1 MINQRKRVAK
11 RLASGLMAGAL
22 ALGGLAISG
31 AGSAGAVPIE
41 EDSDQRIAG
50 ADRYATSAEVA
61 ASIEDADGG
70 YDIETLVVASGENF
84 PDALAAS
91 GLATAANSGAILL
104 VESSSIPA
112 SVLAE
117 MNRIDDTVTQVYV
130 VGGESAIS
138 DDVFADIED
147 IFGDASV
154 DRIAGDNRY
163 ETAIRVADEIGH
175 NGTVILASG
184 TNFADAITVGA
195 WASTNETPIL
205 LANADG
211 LPTETEDELSDLID
225 GGDGITERVIIVGGT
240 AAVGSV
246 EEDLVDMGLA
256 PAGVSRV
263 AGPNRYATNL
273 QWNVENFSTDLFTPK
288 ALTADESLDLKGVTQ
303 MYASGAN
310 YPDALSA
317 APLAALLGAH
327 VILVDP
333 VSVGAS
339 ALTLATVGKTAVTI
353 DNSSLGTQVR
363 AAIYDGFIADGENT
377 FFGQN
382 VWVIGGTNAVP
393 SSVMDTISGASAQ
406 SLGCSV
412 LLRNAN
418 DNDDMTGDGIGPN
431 LAIVAWD
438 GNLQSELEMDA
449 NGEIDPAD
457 LEAGTELETLLD
469 TDAANDLVDVE
480 GTAIDTATAL
490 DLNEDGFADAV
501 LYTLEDALAEGDTVE
516 FTGID
521 QDASDYAD
529 GDSYTGLRELTSC
542 SASVERDNTEPTVSV
557 NAVEGQADFVVT
569 FSERMNDDY
578 SATLEDDA
586 ALEDAIG
593 EDIDTCEALDSANS
607 QYRCTLD
614 GVGTT
619 FATSAGIDFT
629 DESYYDYAGNELDYS
644 DGVAD
649 FEVVNSEDYETTI
662 EDFTVTCESLGSGDA
677 KVKVWDFYATD
688 SDIDSAITALITIPF
703 EDGDIHLVGGTALP
717 GLAGN
722 DWSFTIENQRGLL
735 IPTVEVDGTD
745 VTITIDGLYHDAA
758 DVEWAIRQSA
768 VGGGGLSGTWLND
781 ALASYGISGDG
792 SFDVGNLGEDYTT
805 ADADTDTINDT
816 FEGLILA
823 NAAALSAAIAAGAGQ
838 DATVVA
844 IVGFNIRAYMLLGV
858 FGAGADDPTDAGERT
873 AAITAAAALVGAGAA
888 AGFGERNQQCLWTAT
903 LTTPLYGDS
912 YDDLGPADG
921 AANVSGELIVSF
933 GGDAQEFVAD
943 DVYYDGANFISGV
956 ITDTY
961 VAPDSAE
968 MELNVNGTKAT
979 ASAS

>member
-1 MINQRKRVAK
+1 LINQRKRVAK

-50 ADRYATSAEVA
+50 TDRYATSAEIA

-70 YDIETLVVASGENF
+70 YDIATLVVASGENF
-84 PDALAAS
+84 PDALAAA
-91 GLATAANSGAILL
+91 GLATPANAGALLL
-104 VESSSIPA
+104 VESDSIPS

-130 VGGESAIS
+130 VGGDAVIS
-138 DDVFADIED
+138 DDVVADLED
-147 IFGDASV
+147 IFSDASV

-184 TNFADAITVGA
+184 TSFADAITVGG
-195 WASTNETPIL
+195 WAAENETPIL

-225 GGDGITERVIIVGGT
+225 GGDGVVDRVIIIGGT

-263 AGPNRYATNL
+263 AGANRYATNL
-273 QWNVENFSTDLFTPK
+273 NWNVENFSTSLFTPK
-288 ALTADESLDLKGVTQ
+288 ALSKDESLNLNGVTQ

-310 YPDALSA
+310 YPDALAA
-317 APLAALLGAH
+317 APLAAILDAH
-327 VILVDP
+327 VVLVDP

-339 ALTLATVGKTAVTI
+339 ALTLATVGKTALTV
-353 DNSSLGTQVR
+353 DNSTIGNQVR
-363 AAIYDGFIADGENT
+363 AALFDGAANGDGEDG

-393 SSVMDTISGASAQ
+393 TSVMSTIEGAAGQ

-412 LLRNAN
+412 LLRKAN
-418 DNDDMTGDGIGPN
+418 DNDDVTGDGVGPD
-431 LAIVAWD
+431 LAIVSWD
-438 GNLQSELEMDA
+438 GNLQSDVAMDA

-457 LEAGTELETLLD
+457 VLDGTELDTMLD
-469 TDAANDLVDVE
+469 VDQVNDLIDVE
-480 GTAIDTATAL
+480 GTSIDGAIGL
-490 DLNEDGFADAV
+490 DLNEDGFADSV
-501 LYTLEDALAEGDTVE
+501 LYTLEDPLAEGDTVE
-516 FTGID
+516 FTGIEV
-521 QDASDYAD
+521 DASDWSD
-529 GDSYTGLRELTSC
+529 EVYTGLRELTSC
-542 SASVERDNTEPTVSV
+542 SASVERDNTEPTVTV
-557 NAVEGQADFVVT
+557 NAVEGESDFVVT
-569 FSERMNDDY
+569 FSERMFDNY
-578 SATLEDDA
+578 DA
-586 ALEDAIG
+586 ALAGDAALNDAIG
-593 EDIDTCEALDSANS
+593 EDIDSCESLDSAHT

-614 GVGTT
+614 GGAT
-619 FATSAGIDFT
+619 FATSAGIDFE
-629 DESYYDYAGNELDYS
+629 DETYYDYAGNELDYS

-649 FEVVNSEDYETTI
+649 FDVIDSEDYDTSI

-677 KVKVWDFYATD
+677 KKNVWATYATN
-688 SDIDSAITALITIPF
+688 SDISHARSAAISIPF
-703 EDGDIHLVGGTALP
+703 SDSPIFLVGGTAVS
-717 GLAGN
+717 GLTGN
-722 DWSFTIENQRGLL
+722 DWTFTIENQRGLL

-745 VTITIDGLYHDAA
+745 VTVTIDAAYHDAA
-758 DVEWAIRQSA
+758 DVKWAIRTSA
-768 VGGGGLSGTWLND
+768 AGQGGLSGSWLSD
-781 ALASYGISGDG
+781 AVDVAALGLSVGEGT
-792 SFDVGNLGEDYTT
+792 FDLDNLGEDYATT
-805 ADADTDTINDT
+805 DFDGRAVADASFDIFVSINAGGAYT
-816 FEGLILA
+816 
-823 NAAALSAAIAAGAGQ
+823 ALRAGINAIAAGAQNNANSAVLEGAV
-838 DATVVA
+838 DAY
-844 IVGFNIRAYMLLGV
+844 IMG
-858 FGAGADDPTDAGERT
+858 PT
-873 AAITAAAALVGAGAA
+873 
-888 AGFGERNQQCLWTAT
+888 FGERNQQCLWSAT
-903 LTTPLYGDS
+903 LTNPLYGDS

-921 AANVSGELIVSF
+921 AANVSGELIVKF
-933 GGDAQEFVAD
+933 GSDAQEFVAD

-956 ITDTY
+956 IIDTTD
-961 VAPDSAE
+961 AADSPV